1 MEDGYG
7 TTEDGY
13 LNTFKCFCHT
23 VYLGTSQLITR
34 STHHTK
40 NSRDCT
46 VLRHCDKLTVLFY
59 LAFAEV

>member
-46 VLRHCDKLTVLFY
+46 VLRHCDKL
-59 LAFAEV
+59 